1 MTMKITLPTPGPF
14 GAGNLRGLW
23 RWSGC
28 LILNSLPP
36 PQREARLSSKSFLP
50 SCSKVRNQRAQLS
63 VVPECCWVYPA
74 AHWHWVSIIVWTWVF
89 PRSHSSLISVVLWSG
104 KPWSLPQIYR
114 FHWFHV
120 IRDRIEHLW
129 FHKNNCHWLRNK
141 KWPIP
146 KGPSHQAGGPF

>member
-50 SCSKVRNQRAQLS
+50 SCSKVRNQRTQLS

-89 PRSHSSLISVVLWSG
+89 PRSHSSSISVVLWSG

-120 IRDRIEHLW
+120 IRDWIEHLW